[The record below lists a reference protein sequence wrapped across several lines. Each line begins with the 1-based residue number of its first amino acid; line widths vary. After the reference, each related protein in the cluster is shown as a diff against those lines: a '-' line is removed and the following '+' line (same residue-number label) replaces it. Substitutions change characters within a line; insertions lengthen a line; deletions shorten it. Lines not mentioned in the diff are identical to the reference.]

1 MHVVNLSGGG
11 GGCPPSS
18 RPWLR
23 RLRPIAAAVAGVE
36 EGSADAAGGRGPIDP
51 ISDPLSQRSGITGQP
66 MRSNPFLHG
75 TLPAWSGD
83 MGSFERAARS
93 DLAAAYRLCVDD
105 GLNEGVCNHL

>member
-1 MHVVNLSGGG
+1 MHVNLSGGA
-11 GGCPPSS
+11 CPPSS
-18 RPWLR
+18 PRPWLR

-36 EGSADAAGGRGPIDP
+36 EGSPDAAGGPTDP

-75 TLPAWSGD
+75 TLPAWSGE
-83 MGSFERAARS
+83 MGTFERAARS

>member
-1 MHVVNLSGGG
+1 
-11 GGCPPSS
+11 
-18 RPWLR
+18 
-23 RLRPIAAAVAGVE
+23 
-36 EGSADAAGGRGPIDP
+36 
-51 ISDPLSQRSGITGQP
+51 

>member
-1 MHVVNLSGGG
+1 M
-11 GGCPPSS
+11 
-18 RPWLR
+18 
-23 RLRPIAAAVAGVE
+23 
-36 EGSADAAGGRGPIDP
+36 DP

-83 MGSFERAARS
+83 MGRFERAARS